1 MSYYRNS
8 LITALLPPVL
18 LLLLQDQTVTAIL
31 MKTPL
36 YFDWRVKEE
45 EEKEENHQALRE
57 FEGHCYSNEDTAV
70 F

>member
-45 EEKEENHQALRE
+45 EEKEENH
-57 FEGHCYSNEDTAV
+57 
-70 F
+70 